1 MHQHHRQH
9 VGRHNWPRRMGLALM
24 WLALLALL
32 AVAAMAA
39 VDAVLRL
46 VPAGG

>member
-1 MHQHHRQH
+1 MHEHRRQG
-9 VGRHNWPRRMGLALM
+9 VGRRGWSRRTGRALM
-24 WLALLALL
+24 WLVLLALL

-39 VDAVLRL
+39 VDVTLRL